1 MEEFRQALI
10 NAINNSE
17 LPFEARFYVIKDIYR
32 DLVEMYEQA
41 LRQGHEQKAQEKVEA
56 EEVE

>member
-10 NAINNSE
+10 NTINNSE

-41 LRQGHEQKAQEKVEA
+41 LRQAREQKAQEKVEA